1 MNKKMYLLII
11 LFAVFCSLSV
21 VYAMGAAPPAKTQ
34 EISSEAFAPGTYKIY
49 KNDDLGF
56 SFKYP
61 KEWYLTRY
69 EKLGFYYYYLSNLA
83 KPGLPSSENEVVRI
97 KIFETR
103 LPDHEVQ
110 TKEEIIKKA
119 IEGSLKRLGMSKIE
133 LYMLHAPDHR
143 VPFKES
149 LKAFKELQENLKD
162 IISKTTLQYRNL
174 LLENTD
180 QAVATLFKKTEQET
194 KKAISDF
201 DQNIDLCEHC
211 VLISSD

>member
-119 IEGSLKRLGMSKIE
+119 IEGLESVK
-133 LYMLHAPDHR
+133 Y
-143 VPFKES
+143 FKEINVEGGVVYLVRGS
-149 LKAFKELQENLKD
+149 STMTIGDTDFGYMCLPGDEEKSTHLIEFSPNE
-162 IISKTTLQYRNL
+162 ISKKYER
-174 LLENTD
+174 EY
-180 QAVATLFKKTEQET
+180 FKMLKSI
-194 KKAISDF
+194 KIFHK
-201 DQNIDLCEHC
+201 
-211 VLISSD
+211 